1 MGMGSGRRGQFRFPK
16 FKWKR
21 VHVVRRY
28 HVLPMQIT
36 PDEIL
41 FWSLSNLVSG
51 IRLDRAAT
59 GENTLVVPGSTID
72 PDVRSMSLWR

>member
-1 MGMGSGRRGQFRFPK
+1 
-16 FKWKR
+16 
-21 VHVVRRY
+21 
-28 HVLPMQIT
+28 MQIT